1 MHQPVI
7 TVCSLCVCVCVCV
20 GVCKLIDGI
29 VPRKGPNACFFKIS
43 LILEVSSKHCYL
55 RTENRS
61 ICHGVVN
68 FILAIISTQ
77 GFISGSINSV
87 H

>member
-1 MHQPVI
+1 MYRSSPDCILRMHIRLGTRLV
-7 TVCSLCVCVCVCV
+7 CVCVCVC
-20 GVCKLIDGI
+20 VCKLIDGI

-43 LILEVSSKHCYL
+43 LILEVSSIHCYL

-68 FILAIISTQ
+68 F
-77 GFISGSINSV
+77 
-87 H
+87 